1 MALGRLFQRH
11 GAATENALSPSVL
24 SVLIFGRLRRR
35 SPLFLKLYLDRDLT
49 VSSSEIYSGARPF
62 RALKVMSNILKL
74 ILKLTGS
81 QCKLIRTGVM

>member
-35 SPLFLKLYLDRDLT
+35 SPLFLKLYLD
-49 VSSSEIYSGARPF
+49 G
-62 RALKVMSNILKL
+62 KL
-74 ILKLTGS
+74 SYISIVNKNEP
-81 QCKLIRTGVM
+81 